1 MLDAS
6 ERVRNLSAPTHSM
19 PPATCPNCRSSAP
32 IVYRGMLAYCTSCG
46 APRIP
51 LAAKSTNLAGKPSI
65 IGGALT
71 RVLGWIVLSGGVA
84 LGLALLGLLQAIF
97 PAGFAGFAVGLPIMA
112 LAVLF
117 GTLLLRGGKSLESTG
132 VTEQRETRTAAV
144 FSLAENRGGII
155 TAADV
160 GAALGLPV
168 ASADALLTDLA
179 KTTPDHVVLEIDEQG
194 GVFYRVN
201 ARGLS
206 RVQSFDEKLRVAQS
220 AQPAQP
226 LESDDVKEPSL
237 RTRTRA

>member
-1 MLDAS
+1 
-6 ERVRNLSAPTHSM
+6 
-19 PPATCPNCRSSAP
+19 
-32 IVYRGMLAYCTSCG
+32 VYRGVLAYCTSCG
-46 APRIP
+46 APRLP
-51 LAAKSTNLAGKPSI
+51 LAAKSTNLTGKPSI

-97 PAGFAGFAVGLPIMA
+97 PAGFAGFAVGLPIIA

-117 GTLLLRGGKSLESTG
+117 GTLLLRGGRSLESSG

-144 FSLAENRGGII
+144 FSLADKRGGVV

-160 GAALGLPV
+160 AGALGLSTP
-168 ASADALLTDLA
+168 SADELLTTLA
-179 KTTPDHVVLEIDEQG
+179 KSNPDHVVLEIDDQG
-194 GVFYRVN
+194 GIFYRVS

-206 RVQSFDEKLRVAQS
+206 RVQSFDEKLRIAS
-220 AQPAQP
+220 QPHEGAAR
-226 LESDDVKEPSL
+226 EASEPSDEPAL